1 MLNKVLTIADIR
13 KDLVEF
19 LESKNMTLR
28 QFIETDLDDIEDINV
43 RDVKLMLDGIDLN
56 KH

>member
-13 KDLVEF
+13 KDLVDF

-28 QFIETDLDDIEDINV
+28 EFIETDIDDIYDINV
-43 RDVKLMLDGIDLN
+43 RDVKLIVQGIDLN
-56 KH
+56 